1 MQVRINTND
10 NQITGPG
17 IQTQN
22 KENVRDGH
30 KSSKVKRSNT
40 IFAGDL
46 PMNKDAIMLRK
57 QQAQKKAMKMIQDAW
72 SGDRKTDQ
80 GMAEVRERAQQQRE
94 EAVMNHE
101 KAAECEARKEKLREG
116 YGVEP
121 DSQEQ
126 KDLELLERAKFPSE
140 GGFTEEE
147 QQRLEELEGQP
158 LTEYQQ
164 RCLEIHREEAI
175 FKNRAESAEMGAQA
189 YAQSVSNMKI
199 ERLKFHK
206 MTDAQNNAEKLLE
219 ETGKEIV
226 GMLWDEAKD
235 HIDETYEEKR
245 EEEKEK
251 AEEKEEQEE
260 KVEDIREE
268 KEIIE
273 ERIETIK
280 EDSHEAEEARKEQE
294 REARDEAELLKT
306 MADAG
311 MDVAGAGAGVQAE
324 IKDMLH
330 KMKLIEA
337 DIKGIKVDEEI

>member
-1 MQVRINTND
+1 MQVKMGNADTQVINTN
-10 NQITGPG
+10 
-17 IQTQN
+17 IQTQE
-22 KENVRDGH
+22 KTAEKGQEKVAEQQR
-30 KSSKVKRSNT
+30 KSV

-46 PMNKDAIMLRK
+46 PLHKDSITLRR
-57 QQAQKKAMKMIQDAW
+57 QQAQKKAMEFVQNAW
-72 SGDRKTDQ
+72 SADRKTDQ
-80 GMAEVRERAQQQRE
+80 SIEEYRVLAEEQRKE
-94 EAVMNHE
+94 LKLN
-101 KAAECEARKEKLREG
+101 KDKIAECDTRKENLREG
-116 YGVEP
+116 YGVAK

-126 KDLELLERAKFPSE
+126 KDLELLERLHYPGNGE
-140 GGFTEEE
+140 FTEEE
-147 QQRLEELEGQP
+147 YERLKELKSEP

-164 RCLEIHREEAI
+164 RCLEIEGEKAVFNDRAR
-175 FKNRAESAEMGAQA
+175 KAESGIMAYDGAVRSIKQ
-189 YAQSVSNMKI
+189 

-206 MTDAQNNAEKLLE
+206 MTDAQNNAEKLME

-235 HIDETYEEKR
+235 HVDETYEEQR
-245 EEEKEK
+245 EEAKEK

-268 KEIIE
+268 KELIE

-280 EDSHEAEEARKEQE
+280 EDSHEAEETRKEQE
-294 REARDEAELLKT
+294 RDARDEAELLKT

-337 DIKGIKVDEEI
+337 DIKGIKVDEEV